1 MWFLSL
7 VFSTRCHLYLPCTM
21 LKQSLSVLIMVEI
34 LLMRTKNKAIC
45 VIRSTQMECYGN
57 AINLWKHLISR
68 IKRHDLHN
76 EWQMARHFVYYTH
89 TKARMTLAEFSSSAV
104 SLYDDINTWISSP
117 AALRVISLAFYCL
130 IWENYHHITWYTAAA
145 SFSRQPVKIKV

>member
-1 MWFLSL
+1 
-7 VFSTRCHLYLPCTM
+7 
-21 LKQSLSVLIMVEI
+21 
-34 LLMRTKNKAIC
+34 MRIKNKAIC
-45 VIRSTQMECYGN
+45 LIRSTQMECYSN

-104 SLYDDINTWISSP
+104 SLYDDINT
-117 AALRVISLAFYCL
+117 
-130 IWENYHHITWYTAAA
+130 
-145 SFSRQPVKIKV
+145 